1 MRPWRAACVLSLLL
15 LAPISSDGTAAGV
28 GAWPPSLAA
37 LRSNAFAPPGYDIP
51 FPTTFGHSPPQ
62 AGAMQ
67 PVAQAPGCTLY
78 VSTTGSDSNDG
89 RSETSAF
96 RTIQSAADAVQPGDV
111 VCVKAGTYAGFQ
123 VLNKGNASDAR
134 FIVFHPF
141 PGEEGQVVIDRM
153 GPNTP
158 LSFTAI
164 QTGDSHYIEIN
175 GFRIT
180 DPDYTPI
187 PAYGRTYYMGAIQ
200 PYRSSHIRIINN
212 EMYHLDGIAVSA
224 GESTFVQLLNNHIH
238 DIGGLTK
245 LAYAVYV
252 SGSDFEIAGNNIHG
266 AAGYGLHLYPNLV
279 NSVIEGNLI
288 HHNGSDDYA
297 KGSDW
302 RGCKEFG
309 CPYGD
314 GIVDWGGSHN
324 IIRNNVVYENRLA
337 GITVHA
343 QNDVVYN
350 NTVFGNR
357 GSGSESPGIWVTE
370 NKNSIVRNNL
380 SYGNKGGEARVGPG
394 NTQDHN
400 LFGVDPKFANPA
412 QGDFHLTASSPAID
426 VGSPQDAPSTDLEGV
441 RRPQGAG
448 YDIGAYEFQQGD
460 APTFADVPS
469 TYWAYPYVEALF
481 QGGYVAGCSDS
492 PRRFCPDD
500 GLSRAEAAVFVER
513 GVHGGGF
520 LPPEPGSSA
529 FSDVAL
535 GNWYVKWVHQ
545 LWLDGSTVGCAV
557 DPLLFC
563 PLQVHTRAEGAV
575 FFVRMLRGKDY
586 LPPEP
591 TRIPYQ
597 DVAHG
602 TWYLKWVAAAD
613 AEGLTRVCE
622 DPSQRTDQ
630 NYRPSEPLT
639 RAEAACMM
647 ARAKGLPAPQE

>member
-111 VCVKAGTYAGFQ
+111 VCVKAGTYAGFHVSKKHGTAQ
-123 VLNKGNASDAR
+123 NP
-134 FIVFHPF
+134 IVFRSYPRHTAVLD
-141 PGEEGQVVIDRM
+141 GMLGGYYSAHMIYVEEGEYVVID
-153 GPNTP
+153 
-158 LSFTAI
+158 
-164 QTGDSHYIEIN
+164 
-175 GFRIT
+175 GFEIT
-180 DPDYTPI
+180 DNTSSYSDPKLQLHGINVNDWPTASHHVRIIDNKIHRFTGGGIGSGYT
-187 PAYGRTYYMGAIQ
+187 T
-200 PYRSSHIRIINN
+200 HHNEFINN
-212 EMYHLDGIAVSA
+212 EIYDVGSAKVAYGMYIGGDDHILRGNI
-224 GESTFVQLLNNHIH
+224 IH
-238 DIGGLTK
+238 DAYGHGITLYGGDPERNLI
-245 LAYAVYV
+245 
-252 SGSDFEIAGNNIHG
+252 ENNI
-266 AAGYGLHLYPNLV
+266 LY
-279 NSVIEGNLI
+279 S
-288 HHNGSDDYA
+288 NGRDDYA
-297 KGSDW
+297 KGWDW
-302 RGCKEFG
+302 RNCKENG
-309 CPYGD
+309 CLYGD
-314 GIVDWGGSHN
+314 GIVAWGGSGN
-324 IIRNNVVYENRLA
+324 IVRNNISYTNRMA
-337 GITVHA
+337 GITVHS
-343 QNDVVYN
+343 QNSVVVNNTAYN
-350 NTVFGNR
+350 NR
-357 GSGSESPGIWVTE
+357 GPGSESPGIWVTE
-370 NKNSIVRNNL
+370 NKNSTVRNNA
-380 SYGNKGGEARVGPG
+380 SYQNAGGDYYIGPG

-426 VGSPQDAPSTDLEGV
+426 VGSPQDTPSTDLEGV

-613 AEGLTRVCE
+613 AEGLTRDCE